1 MTESKTE
8 RTKKASAGWTE
19 AWPWPDSLDA
29 LIAAPDHH
37 SLLLEDARVRVLHTN
52 IPPGAVVPLH
62 THRWG
67 GVVYVLSSSHF
78 IRRDQNGKVLLDTRQ
93 ESRPGQTHVA
103 HWASPLPPHTV
114 ENVGQSDISL
124 LLFEIKDSGANL

>member
-1 MTESKTE
+1 MNPSGTT
-8 RTKKASAGWTE
+8 TLE

-37 SLLLEDARVRVLHTN
+37 SLLLEDSRVRVLHTT

-67 GVVYVLSSSHF
+67 GVVYVFSSSHF
-78 IRRDQNGKVLLDTRQ
+78 IRRDQDGKVLLDTRQ
-93 ESRPGQTHVA
+93 EAAARPNHAA
-103 HWASPLPPHTV
+103 HWSKPLPPHTV

-124 LLFEIKDSGANL
+124 LLSKSKTPR

>member
-1 MTESKTE
+1 MSESITD
-8 RTKKASAGWTE
+8 RTKQASTGLSKE
-19 AWPWPDSLDA
+19 WPWPDSLDA

-37 SLLLEDARVRVLHTN
+37 SLLLEDSRVRVLHTK

-67 GVVYVLSSSHF
+67 GVAYVLSSSHF
-78 IRRDQNGKVLLDTRQ
+78 VRRDQDGKVLLDTRQ
-93 ESRPGQTHVA
+93 ENRPGQTNVA

-114 ENVGQSDISL
+114 ENVGQSEISL
-124 LLFEIKDSGANL
+124 LLFEMKDAATS